1 MCARALSMKATDA
14 NERMPSDDISLIEHY
29 SLSLHWY
36 TTSRDD
42 GVKLAGTV
50 HNVESLSY
58 PALPSFANCPT
69 QNGRGVA
76 FVCGHTFVCRS
87 LHVASVAFHSEVD
100 DQRITCQIAARKDLF
115 QLLYRSIFGL
125 SASDQTP
132 AAVSNSG
139 ELVSTVLPAILALIQ
154 I

>member
-1 MCARALSMKATDA
+1 M
-14 NERMPSDDISLIEHY
+14 
-29 SLSLHWY
+29 
-36 TTSRDD
+36 
-42 GVKLAGTV
+42 KLAGTV
-50 HNVESLSY
+50 QNLESLSY

-87 LHVASVAFHSEVD
+87 LHVAPVAFHCEVD
-100 DQRITCQIAARKDLF
+100 DQRATCQITARKDLF

-132 AAVSNSG
+132 AAG
-139 ELVSTVLPAILALIQ
+139 ELVSTLLPAILALIQ
-154 I
+154 V

>member
-1 MCARALSMKATDA
+1 MKATDV
-14 NERMPSDDISLIEHY
+14 NNRTPIDDISLSEYY

-36 TTSRDD
+36 TTSQDD
-42 GVKLAGTV
+42 WVKLAGTV

-69 QNGRGVA
+69 QNGRGAA

-87 LHVASVAFHSEVD
+87 LHVAPVAFHCEVD
-100 DQRITCQIAARKDLF
+100 DQRVNCQITARKDLF

-132 AAVSNSG
+132 AAG
-139 ELVSTVLPAILALIQ
+139 ELVSTLLPAILH
-154 I
+154 